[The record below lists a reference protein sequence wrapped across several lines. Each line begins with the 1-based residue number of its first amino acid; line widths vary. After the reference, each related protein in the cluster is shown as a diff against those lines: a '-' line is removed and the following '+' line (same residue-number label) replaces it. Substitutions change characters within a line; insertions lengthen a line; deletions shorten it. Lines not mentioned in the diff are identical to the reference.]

1 MAEEDVPLKTQVTV
15 QRSNRFLLTV
25 SVLVVLLIVVAVGT
39 YTWYALHASCDVKA
53 VEEASAILISEANMY
68 DRVYQSA
75 INAFPTTLDSPL
87 VTMQQILADTQ
98 EVVVPACMQTAK
110 KELLNYMGVVIR
122 ALRAF
127 AAREAAATIRGLVA
141 TSNTHYDNF
150 ITELEAVNKC
160 APYCFP

>member
-1 MAEEDVPLKTQVTV
+1 MNNPVPLEPQAMVKKSRRLLLPSALLVLLLVLAGGIYTRYSM
-15 QRSNRFLLTV
+15 QRS
-25 SVLVVLLIVVAVGT
+25 
-39 YTWYALHASCDVKA
+39 CEPKA
-53 VEEASAILISEANMY
+53 VKDTSALLMSEANMY